1 MVEGAKAISVALEAG
16 VPLEALYVA
25 ASGARQVEEEA
36 LVERAHFAGTR
47 VYGLAEGVMERVADT
62 VTPQPLMAVAPFVD
76 VALPE
81 LRGAAPLVVCAGVR
95 DPGNAG
101 TVIRSAE
108 AAGAGGVVMC
118 RGSVD
123 LYNPKTVRASAG
135 ALFLVPVASGAEA
148 VWVLEE
154 LAGWGMRRLAAVPR
168 GGSEY
173 TATDLAGPV
182 ALVIGNEAQGL
193 DPEVGARVDGGVTIP
208 MLGRG
213 ESLNAGV
220 AAALLCFE
228 AARQRR
234 ALALG
239 V

>member
-1 MVEGAKAISVALEAG
+1 VEGARSISVALEAG

-25 ASGARQVEEEA
+25 ASGATHVDAEAVVEQA
-36 LVERAHFAGTR
+36 QSAGIG
-47 VYGLAEGVMERVADT
+47 VYGLAQGVMERVADT

-76 VALPE
+76 VPLST

-108 AAGAGGVVMC
+108 AAGAAGVVMC

-135 ALFLVPVASGAEA
+135 ALFLVPVVSGPEA

-154 LAGWGMRRLAAVPR
+154 LAGWGVRRLAAVAR

-173 TATDLAGPV
+173 TATDLRGSV

-193 DPEVGARVDGGVTIP
+193 GPEVGARVDGQVSIP
-208 MLGRG
+208 MAGRAD
-213 ESLNAGV
+213 SLNAGV

-228 AARQRR
+228 ALRQRR
-234 ALALG
+234 ALTVG